1 MSGKVTKVDTLH
13 FDETASAYEGYIRQ
27 FESLVRD
34 VDQITGAVLDRWKGK
49 GAKAFEKDCR
59 QVKLNLKDIADIMY
73 DLRDAL
79 INASAEYQKSDQ
91 EVSKAFES

>member
-1 MSGKVTKVDTLH
+1 MSGRVTKLDTLH

-27 FESLVRD
+27 FEALVRD
-34 VDQITGAVLDRWKGK
+34 VDRITGAVLKEWKGQ
-49 GAKAFEKDCR
+49 GAKAFEKDCK
-59 QVKLNLKDIADIMY
+59 QVKLNLKDISDIMY

-79 INASAEYQKSDQ
+79 INANSEYLKTDQ